1 MQKKGTSHPDELAQQ
16 IGQISEAMKKAGVWS
31 SEIPAWLDHHKQD
44 EIPDIWQWLQ
54 YIYLPMRLN
63 GQWFKPHYI
72 APVIGPYLN
81 TTPELKRILQLVIE
95 LDSLSSTFDK
105 N

>member
-1 MQKKGTSHPDELAQQ
+1 MISSTNELKDQIDRIKQAMMQ
-16 IGQISEAMKKAGVWS
+16 AGVWS
-31 SEIPAWLDHHKQD
+31 TEIPSWLDQYQLD
-44 EIPDIWQWLQ
+44 QIPDIWQWLQ

-81 TTPELKRILQLVIE
+81 TTPELQRILQLVIE
-95 LDSLSSTFDK
+95 LDSLSPTLEK